1 MKKILYITFLFLIM
15 AFLSSCGSLNSTIRT
30 QKNQESKQIES
41 EVPSLSN
48 EMLENARKDYVNALY
63 KQKLGF
69 KAEAL
74 NFYESAMS
82 TINKLSYIQDIEE
95 NETFLELENAIVEDY
110 QKYVDSLEE
119 LPENT
124 SIAALEE
131 WLSKKVPDFEIIE
144 ETDIIDESPITTV
157 VIGDFPLEINR
168 HVEQYIEYFTGKGRK
183 HINLW
188 LTRSGKYF
196 PMMANIFSEEKVPQQ
211 LLYLS
216 MVESGLNPTA
226 RSWARAVGLWQFI
239 KGTGR
244 LYDLDVN
251 FHLDERRDPEKA
263 TRAGARHLRD
273 LYYSLGDWYL
283 ALAAYNS
290 GEGRVRKAIRR
301 AGSSDFWQIRQYLP
315 RETRNYVPQ
324 YIAVTLIAS
333 QPEKYGFVNIQYE
346 KPHEYT
352 IYNIND
358 AVDLNILAKCAGIS
372 VELLRDMNPELTQN
386 STPPGYPNG
395 YPLKIPIRSYD
406 AFVDNYRNI
415 PEDAKQLYIT
425 HRVQNGETLSKIA
438 SMYNVSISQLADFNN
453 IPSRRKLNVGS
464 DLKIPNSSSLRMD
477 DLVINTDMLP
487 ALEEEITSLDQN
499 PSYKLEIM
507 NPSDDDKFAQIY
519 SQIAQDSI
527 QYIIPDGKTAVK
539 YTVKSKDN
547 LVDISDLFKV
557 RISDIRNWNN
567 LPYTSRV
574 KVGQSLTL
582 YVPEDKVD
590 YFASINTMSDKDKS
604 EILFVNSPDT
614 WIEHRIRNGESL
626 SSIATKYGVTI
637 AQLKEWNNLKT
648 NNIIRGK
655 KLMVFS
661 GNAKN
666 APTNTTASNNS
677 GNRTTTK
684 YAVKRGDSLSEI
696 ATKFGVTIAQIKKWN
711 NLSSN
716 SIRIGQNLSIHGKD
730 VTYSLGDNTTRKT
743 SNVVKHTIK
752 SGETLSHIA
761 TQYGVRI
768 AEIKSWN
775 NLKDDKVVVGQTVTV
790 YSDNT
795 GSIPNNNRNVSNSS
809 NKNNNSSR
817 IHKVKEGE
825 SLWTIARLYQVV
837 VADIIS
843 WNNLTNDKIRIG
855 QSLKILN

>member
-1 MKKILYITFLFLIM
+1 VKKILYIPFLFITL
-15 AFLSSCGSLNSTIRT
+15 AFITSCGSLTSTSRNQSSGLDE
-30 QKNQESKQIES
+30 QKIKDG
-41 EVPSLSN
+41 PSLAS

-74 NFYESAMS
+74 NFYESAMA
-82 TINKLSYIQDIEE
+82 TINKLSYFQGIEE
-95 NETFLELENAIVEDY
+95 NESFLDLENAIVDDY
-110 QKYVDSLEE
+110 QKYVDSLDE

-131 WLSKKVPDFEIIE
+131 WLSKRVPDFPS
-144 ETDIIDESPITTV
+144 IDENDIVDTNPITTV
-157 VIGDFPLEINR
+157 VVGDFPLEVNR
-168 HVEQYIEYFTGKGRK
+168 HVEQYIEYFTGKGRR

-196 PMMANIFSEEKVPQQ
+196 PMMANIFAEEKVPQQ

-216 MVESGLNPTA
+216 MIESGLNPTA

-251 FHLDERRDPEKA
+251 FHIDERRDPEKA

-290 GEGRVRKAIRR
+290 GEGRVRKAMRR

-315 RETRNYVPQ
+315 KETRNYVPQ

-346 KPHEYT
+346 RPHDYT
-352 IYNIND
+352 IHKIND
-358 AVDLNILAKCAGIS
+358 AVDLNILARCAGIS

-386 STPPGYPNG
+386 STPPGYRDG
-395 YPLKIPIRSYD
+395 YPLKIPSRSYD
-406 AFVDNYRNI
+406 LFVENYKNI
-415 PEDAKQLYIT
+415 PEDAKQIYLSHT
-425 HRVQNGETLSKIA
+425 VQNGETLSKIA
-438 SMYNVSISQLADFNN
+438 SMYNVSISQLADYNN
-453 IPSRRKLNVGS
+453 ISTRRKLTVGTEI
-464 DLKIPNSSSLRMD
+464 KIPNSSALIID
-477 DLVINTDMLP
+477 DIVINSDMLP

-499 PSYKLEIM
+499 PSYRLEIM
-507 NPSDDDKFAQIY
+507 TPTDDDKFAQLY
-519 SQIAQDSI
+519 SQMLEDSL
-527 QYIIPDGKTAVK
+527 QYIIPEGKVAVK

-574 KVGQSLTL
+574 RVGQTLTL
-582 YVPEDKVD
+582 YVPENEVD
-590 YFASINTMSDKDKS
+590 YFANINNMSEKERS
-604 EILFVNSPDT
+604 EILFVSSPDT

-626 SSIATKYGVTI
+626 SSIATKYGVSV
-637 AQLKEWNNLKT
+637 AQLKEWNNLKN

-661 GNAKN
+661 GNAR
-666 APTNTTASNNS
+666 NTTASANVNNN
-677 GNRTTTK
+677 NRTTTK
-684 YAVKRGDSLSEI
+684 YQVRRGDSLSEI
-696 ATKFGVTIAQIKKWN
+696 ATKFGVTIAQLKKWN

-716 SIRIGQNLSIHGKD
+716 NIRIGQTLSIHGKD

-743 SNVVKHTIK
+743 SNVVKHTVK
-752 SGETLSHIA
+752 SGETLSHVA

-768 AEIKSWN
+768 AEIKNWN
-775 NLKDDKVVVGQTVTV
+775 NLNNDVVKAGQVITI
-790 YSDNT
+790 YSDNSSPISSNVQT
-795 GSIPNNNRNVSNSS
+795 TNKSVVSNSGQ
-809 NKNNNSSR
+809 SR
-817 IHKVKEGE
+817 FHKVKEGE
-825 SLWTIARLYQVV
+825 SLWTIARLYKVV
-837 VADIIS
+837 VADIMS
-843 WNNLTNDKIRIG
+843 WNNLSSEKIRIG
-855 QSLKILN
+855 QTLKILH